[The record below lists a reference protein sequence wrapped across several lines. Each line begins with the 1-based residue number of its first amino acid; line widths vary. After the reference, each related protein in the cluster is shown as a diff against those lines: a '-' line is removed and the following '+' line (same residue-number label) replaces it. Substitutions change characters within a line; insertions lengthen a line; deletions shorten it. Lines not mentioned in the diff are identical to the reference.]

1 MRMLLFNTVLQGGST
16 ISAIQTLTDT
26 KIKLSQSNE
35 YFPDTHDRVGLI
47 VGDSDAV
54 RNAVAEI
61 MRRLSEVSMLQL
73 CSIVQ
78 RSASECGVRCE
89 SCRCDVR
96 SAHTLRL
103 AYV

>member
-1 MRMLLFNTVLQGGST
+1 MLTLLFTTALQGGST

-35 YFPDTHDRVGLI
+35 YFPGTHDRVGLI

-61 MRRLSEVSMLQL
+61 MRRLSEVSVPEALQL
-73 CSIVQ
+73 RSIQ
-78 RSASECGVRCE
+78 RSASLCGSVRI
-89 SCRCDVR
+89 SRTTV
-96 SAHTLRL
+96 L
-103 AYV
+103 